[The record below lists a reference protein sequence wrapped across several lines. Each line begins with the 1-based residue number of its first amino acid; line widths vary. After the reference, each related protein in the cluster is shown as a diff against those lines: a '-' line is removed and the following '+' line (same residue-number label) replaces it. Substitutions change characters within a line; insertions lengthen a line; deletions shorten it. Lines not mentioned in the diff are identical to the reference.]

1 MVHFCILN
9 TSKTLI
15 LKQIIDMRWGIKS
28 ELTKDNITTTLC
40 LNEIKNSIQYSIGPN
55 FIVTLKFKS

>member
-9 TSKTLI
+9 TSKALI

-40 LNEIKNSIQYSIGPN
+40 LNEIKNSQIYSIGPN